1 MIRTHLRD
9 AKRGT
14 VNTVRLSEYVDK
26 QLQRLSA
33 KIDYPIS
40 ALLRRAL
47 LFRNDA
53 RLQHA
58 RWVREMTE
66 VHDRSRKQYRSFK
79 TVAPHGLTTQQLE
92 CCVLLMIA
100 ELNPK
105 KRATVPE
112 GEKARWAPQRS
123 TSKRKIKLAAR

>member
-9 AKRGT
+9 AVRGT
-14 VNTVRLSEYVDK
+14 VNAVRLSEYVDK

-33 KIDYPIS
+33 KTDYPIS

-47 LFRNDA
+47 LFRNDE

-58 RWVREMTE
+58 RWVQAMTE
-66 VHDRSRKQYRSFK
+66 RHDGSRKRLRTFK
-79 TVAPHGLTTQQLE
+79 TVHPMGLTTQQLE

-105 KRATVPE
+105 KRPTVPK
-112 GEKARWAPQRS
+112 GGKARWTPQRPA
-123 TSKRKIKLAAR
+123 SKRKRS

>member
-9 AKRGT
+9 AKRET
-14 VNTVRLSEYVDK
+14 VNAVRFSEYVDK
-26 QLQRLSA
+26 QLQRLSI
-33 KIDYPIS
+33 KTDYPIS
-40 ALLRRAL
+40 ALIRRAL
-47 LFRNDA
+47 LFRNDD

-58 RWVREMTE
+58 RWVREMSE
-66 VHDRSRKQYRSFK
+66 RHDASRKRLRTFK

-105 KRATVPE
+105 KRATVPV
-112 GEKARWAPQRS
+112 GGKARWTPQRS
-123 TSKRKIKLAAR
+123 ASKRKRKLAAR